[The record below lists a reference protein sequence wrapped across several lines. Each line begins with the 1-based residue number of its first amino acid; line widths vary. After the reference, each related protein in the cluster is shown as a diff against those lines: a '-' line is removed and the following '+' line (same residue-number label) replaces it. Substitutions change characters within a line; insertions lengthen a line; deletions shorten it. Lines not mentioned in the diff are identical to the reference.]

1 MKNECFSNVLIQPDW
16 TAKEDNCLQS
26 FQAIIRNRCGLSFDS
41 SRLASFKEIIRSQ
54 VKILGLSSDD
64 EYYTLISQSQT
75 QFERL
80 INLITINET
89 YFMREPAHYRVLTSK
104 ILPEL
109 MESKPK
115 GAKIRLFSAGCATG
129 EELYSI
135 IISVSDSFG
144 TTALDLFHFVGA
156 DIDNPVIDKAHRA
169 VYGSLSFRSFP
180 ELLRKKYFTQ
190 EDETHFKVDTQIT
203 RHAHFET
210 FNLLDTT
217 LIHNFTAM
225 DVIFY
230 RNVSI
235 YFDKEIQRR
244 VFDNLAMLLNDGGY
258 LFVSSVETF
267 GHKHGSLSLIEMDGV
282 FVFKKLPE
290 AVSSGS
296 SVSLKHKPPKRD
308 TFKRI
313 NSGAVKNE
321 KTVEPQPEALLDE
334 ARVLLK
340 DKKFEAAIKVLEPL
354 TEDGKGAIH
363 ANVLRGAALF
373 NLKRI
378 DEAKNIFLKT
388 LDADRWSFDCSMF
401 LALIAQYA
409 GDKSETIRRFKEAIY
424 INPSSWLAH
433 YLLAKAYHS
442 AVDLQL
448 AQKEYLAVI
457 RIIQSELQQGQKIT
471 KDSCLAGEFFAISFN
486 TNDILHLCRHNLD
499 KINKTLE

>member
-1 MKNECFSNVLIQPDW
+1 MKNECFSNVLIQSDW

-54 VKILGLSSDD
+54 VKTLGLSSAD
-64 EYYTLISQSQT
+64 EYYSLISQSQA

-109 MESKPK
+109 MANKPK
-115 GAKIRLFSAGCATG
+115 GVKIKLFSAGCATG
-129 EELYSI
+129 EELYSM
-135 IISVSDSFG
+135 IISVSETFG
-144 TTALDLFHFVGA
+144 TTALDLFYFFGA
-156 DIDNPVIDKAHRA
+156 DIDNSVIDKAQRA
-169 VYGSLSFRSFP
+169 VYGSASFRSFP

-190 EDETHFKVDTQIT
+190 EDETHFRVDSQIT
-203 RHAHFET
+203 RHAHFEVL
-210 FNLLDTT
+210 NLLDTQSCKN
-217 LIHNFTAM
+217 LSAM

-296 SVSLKHKPPKRD
+296 SISLKHKPPKRD

-313 NSGAVKNE
+313 NSAAVKNE
-321 KTVEPQPEALLDE
+321 KTVKPQPDALLDE

-340 DKKFEAAIKVLEPL
+340 DKKYEAAIKVLEPL
-354 TEDGKGAIH
+354 TAGEQNYVTAC
-363 ANVLRGAALF
+363 VLKGAALF
-373 NLKRI
+373 NLKRM
-378 DEAKNIFLKT
+378 DEAQSIFLKVLET
-388 LDADRWSFDCSMF
+388 DRWSVDCYMF
-401 LALIAQYA
+401 LAMAAKYS
-409 GDKSETIRRFKEAIY
+409 GDNDEAIRLFKEAIY
-424 INPSSWLAH
+424 INPSSWLTH
-433 YLLAKAYHS
+433 YHLACAYYNGG
-442 AVDLQL
+442 DLQL
-448 AQKEYLAVI
+448 AQKEYLAVT
-457 RIIQSELQQGQKIT
+457 RILQSEPQQGQIA
-471 KDSCLAGEFFAISFN
+471 KDSCFAGDFFAISFN
-486 TNDILHLCRHNLD
+486 SDDILHLCRHKLD